1 VPWLLPASFRG
12 ESEAHRGLLFVLV
25 EVSQVGGVGLLTR
38 IIQVDIVLSLRV
50 AGENDTGVRRHDEV
64 LWLVQ

>member
-1 VPWLLPASFRG
+1 
-12 ESEAHRGLLFVLV
+12 VLV